1 MRPFQESRTAF
12 SMITAI
18 FVILILA
25 SIGAFIMNI
34 SGKVV
39 QETGAQYRKEQAILY
54 AKSYTEY
61 AIMAATAEPCIKKI
75 TASLDGTQ
83 EEVKQ
88 GQGYFVDVRIYYI
101 GRTNT
106 ICPNNSNTFDPNLVI
121 QNVNARN
128 NIIIIDTY
136 VRYRDPD
143 SISAK
148 SQPPLAWSKD
158 SGMTYY
164 RRTIQRL

>member
-1 MRPFQESRTAF
+1 MIYFQDKRAAF

-18 FVILILA
+18 FVILLLA
-25 SIGAFIMNI
+25 SVGAFIMNI

-61 AIMAATAEPCIKKI
+61 AIMAASSQRCVQKI
-75 TASLDGTQ
+75 TANLDGDAAAVIRG
-83 EEVKQ
+83 E
-88 GQGYFVDVRIYYI
+88 GYFVDVRIHYI
-101 GRTNT
+101 GKGV
-106 ICPNNSNTFDPNLVI
+106 CPNTFDPGITISSVD
-121 QNVNARN
+121 ARN

-143 SISAK
+143 SIAARRD
-148 SQPPLAWSKD
+148 LTWD
-158 SGMTYY
+158 ENSGITYY

>member
-1 MRPFQESRTAF
+1 MRPFKNKRAAF

-34 SGKVV
+34 SGKIV

-61 AIMAATAEPCIKKI
+61 AIMAAISQTCVKKI
-75 TASLDGTQ
+75 TANLDGSNT
-83 EEVKQ
+83 EVKQ
-88 GQGYFVDVRIYYI
+88 GQGYFVDVRIHYI
-101 GRTNT
+101 GNSTCSNNIDNT
-106 ICPNNSNTFDPNLVI
+106 II
-121 QNVNARN
+121 QDGRATD
-128 NIIIIDTY
+128 NIILIDTY

-143 SISAK
+143 SISARNT
-148 SQPPLAWSKD
+148 LAWSKD

>member
-1 MRPFQESRTAF
+1 MSPFQKRRSAF

-61 AIMAATAEPCIKKI
+61 AIMAAISQTCVNNI
-75 TASLDGTQ
+75 TANLDGSAQ
-83 EEVKQ
+83 EVKQ
-88 GQGYFVDVRIYYI
+88 GQGYFVDVRIHYI
-101 GRTNT
+101 GAST
-106 ICPNNSNTFDPNLVI
+106 C
-121 QNVNARN
+121 AN
-128 NIIIIDTY
+128 NIDDTIIQDVRAIDNIILVDTY
-136 VRYRDPD
+136 VRYRDPN
-143 SISAK
+143 SIAAK
-148 SQPPLAWSKD
+148 SLPPLAWESD

>member
-1 MRPFQESRTAF
+1 MKKLQENRAAF

-39 QETGAQYRKEQAILY
+39 QETGTQYRKEQAILY

-61 AIMAATAEPCIKKI
+61 AILAATSQRCVKKI
-75 TASLDGTQ
+75 TANVDGGV
-83 EEVKQ
+83 EDVKK
-88 GQGYFVDVRIYYI
+88 GQGYYVDVRVNYI
-101 GRTNT
+101 GDNLCPNHNT
-106 ICPNNSNTFDPNLVI
+106 IDNTTMI
-121 QNVNARN
+121 QDLNAKN
-128 NIIIIDTY
+128 NIILIDTY

-143 SISAK
+143 SIAAQK
-148 SQPPLAWSKD
+148 GLAWSKD